1 MKKSVSIILAL
12 IISASAA
19 ALAGCGSKKQAEQPM
34 PAVQSNVT
42 SAQESMRPPLKKRL
56 SKVRPQ

>member
-19 ALAGCGSKKQAEQPM
+19 ALAGCGSKKQAEQPT
-34 PAVQSNVT
+34 PAVQSDVT
-42 SAQESMRPPLKKRL
+42 SVQ
-56 SKVRPQ
+56 